1 MQPLRLTGRETFMIP
16 GRDRDRNRRRQTEE
30 WVLKTPLNTL
40 ARAVKRLILG
50 PVEFLFGAS
59 SVEFIKTILY
69 AVLIAVG
76 IRTFAY
82 EPFNI
87 PSGSMLPTLLV
98 GDYLFVSKFAYGYS
112 RYSIPFGLPLFEGRI
127 FSSPLHRGD
136 VAVFKK
142 PGDEGTD
149 YIKRIVG
156 VPGDRIQ
163 MIDGVFHLNGEA
175 VPRQR
180 VEDFSYVD
188 RDGNYV
194 RVAQYRETLPD
205 GTSYLTLD
213 AVANGTADNT
223 RVFLVP
229 KGYYFAMG
237 DNRDNSLDSRI
248 SWGIGF
254 VPEQNLVGRA
264 EMLFF
269 SVDGRTRLWEIWKW
283 PTTIRYSRFFDP
295 VV

>member
-1 MQPLRLTGRETFMIP
+1 MSDNKKEGGLW
-16 GRDRDRNRRRQTEE
+16 D
-30 WVLKTPLNTL
+30 TL
-40 ARAVKRLILG
+40 
-50 PVEFLFGAS
+50 
-59 SVEFIKTILY
+59 KTILI
-69 AVLIAVG
+69 AVLIALVV
-76 IRTFAY
+76 RTFAY

-87 PSGSMLPTLLV
+87 PSGSMKSTLLV

-237 DNRDNSLDSRI
+237 DNRDNSLDSRVM
-248 SWGIGF
+248 SGVGF
-254 VPEQNLVGRA
+254 VPFENLVGRA
-264 EMLFF
+264 EIMFF
-269 SVDGRTRLWEIWKW
+269 STNGGARWWEFWRW
-283 PTTIRYSRFFDP
+283 PGAMRFHRFFQTIE
-295 VV
+295 